1 MASGRPVIAGDD
13 VRATLVL
20 AAVVLFCAS
29 CASIADTSA
38 GKQIFDRH
46 CAACH
51 AAGVGTPGTQQL
63 GWTRGKEFAL
73 LEERKDLQAD
83 YVRFVV
89 RHGLL
94 EMPPF
99 RPTEIDDVQLGQLA
113 DYLAKRGKRSK
124 RR

>member
-1 MASGRPVIAGDD
+1 
-13 VRATLVL
+13 VRAIFIL

-29 CASIADTSA
+29 FAAATADVSP

-51 AAGVGTPGTQQL
+51 AAGVGMPGTQQL

-99 RPTEIDDVQLGQLA
+99 RPTEIDDVQLDQLA
-113 DYLAKRGKRSK
+113 NYLAKRGWRS
-124 RR
+124 RRR

>member
-1 MASGRPVIAGDD
+1 M
-13 VRATLVL
+13 RAISVL
-20 AAVVLFCAS
+20 SAVVCLWAS
-29 CASIADTSA
+29 VAVGAADA
-38 GKQIFDRH
+38 PPGKQIFDRH

-63 GWTRGKEFAL
+63 GWTRGKEFAV
-73 LEERKDLQAD
+73 LEVRKDLQAD

-99 RPTEIDDVQLGQLA
+99 RPTEIDDVQLEQLA
-113 DYLAKRGKRSK
+113 TYLAKSGRRSK

>member
-1 MASGRPVIAGDD
+1 
-13 VRATLVL
+13 VRAISVLTAVVWAFASL
-20 AAVVLFCAS
+20 AAA
-29 CASIADTSA
+29 AADVPP

-99 RPTEIDDVQLGQLA
+99 RPTEIDDAQLGQLA
-113 DYLAKRGKRSK
+113 SYLAKSGRRSK

>member
-1 MASGRPVIAGDD
+1 MRA
-13 VRATLVL
+13 VRIHILAVLVSACS
-20 AAVVLFCAS
+20 AAA
-29 CASIADTSA
+29 AADAPA
-38 GKQIFDRH
+38 GKQIFERH

-51 AAGVGTPGTQQL
+51 AAAVGAPGTQQL

-89 RHGLL
+89 RRGLF
-94 EMPPF
+94 EMPSF
-99 RPTEIDDVQLGQLA
+99 RPTEIDDVELGQLA
-113 DYLAKRGKRSK
+113 DYLAKSGRRSK

>member
-1 MASGRPVIAGDD
+1 MF
-13 VRATLVL
+13 VL
-20 AAVVLFCAS
+20 TAVVWLCAS
-29 CASIADTSA
+29 STAAAADA
-38 GKQIFDRH
+38 PPGKQIFDRH

>member
-1 MASGRPVIAGDD
+1 MRASYVQI
-13 VRATLVL
+13 VLVL
-20 AAVVLFCAS
+20 AGAS
-29 CASIADTSA
+29 FTASAA
-38 GKQIFDRH
+38 EAPPGKRIFDRH

-63 GWTRGKEFAL
+63 GWTRGKEFAV

-99 RPTEIDDVQLGQLA
+99 RPTEIDDAELAQLV
-113 DYLAKRGKRSK
+113 DYLASIRN
-124 RR
+124 

>member
-1 MASGRPVIAGDD
+1 MKAIA
-13 VRATLVL
+13 VL
-20 AAVVLFCAS
+20 AAVALFCESFVAV
-29 CASIADTSA
+29 A
-38 GKQIFDRH
+38 GDAPPGKKIFDHH

-51 AAGVGTPGTQQL
+51 TAGVGTPGTQQL

-89 RHGLL
+89 RNGLL

-113 DYLAKRGKRSK
+113 DYLARSGRRSK